1 MLEQDDISAFR
12 IFDWRLCHH
21 LSLTRL
27 FFRPAVFSLS
37 PRFVQDIHF
46 FLPGVFTTNQWP
58 GIVNFRL
65 WTVPYELL
73 CYTLLTALVFLG
85 GLRRKILIH
94 SVRLL

>member
-37 PRFVQDIHF
+37 PRFVQGHSF
-46 FLPGVFTTNQWP
+46 FPAARFYHQPRP

-73 CYTLLTALVFLG
+73 CYALLTALVFLG